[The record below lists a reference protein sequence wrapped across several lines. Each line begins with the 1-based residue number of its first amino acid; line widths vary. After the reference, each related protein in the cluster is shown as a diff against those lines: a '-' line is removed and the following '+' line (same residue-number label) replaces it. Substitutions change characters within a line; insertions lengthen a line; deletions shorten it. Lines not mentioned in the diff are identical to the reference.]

1 MALKTF
7 PTEFE
12 YWYQATVIS
21 IHDGDTM
28 TLDIDMGRRLRTDD
42 SIRLYGINAPE
53 LSQAGGRE
61 ARDYLRT
68 LCPIGS
74 TVRLRTFKNQED
86 KYGRWLGKVYIVS
99 PIDNDSTICVN
110 DLLVSSGHAKYVNY

>member
-12 YWYQATVIS
+12 YWYQANVVS
-21 IHDGDTM
+21 VHDGDTM

-68 LCPIGS
+68 LCPKDS
-74 TVRLRTFKNQED
+74 EVRIRTFKNAED

-99 PIDNDSTICVN
+99 SINQTNAVCVN